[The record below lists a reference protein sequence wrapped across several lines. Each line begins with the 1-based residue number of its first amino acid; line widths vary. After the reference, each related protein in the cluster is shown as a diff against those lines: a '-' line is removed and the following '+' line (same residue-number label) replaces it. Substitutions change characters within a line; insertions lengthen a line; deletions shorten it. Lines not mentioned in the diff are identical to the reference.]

1 MLSNFFINNK
11 KIAFGNDILLNTNE
25 LTKLLYLLYD
35 KGAKYVGKA
44 SDSDIYVTD
53 DTSSKR
59 LIHVK
64 EAINS
69 GKIIDVINKEK
80 FMELLKITNDDL
92 EIMPTP
98 YFNIVDQY
106 SKYRKVGNKCHKI
119 RDKESIN
126 YLGDYLKE
134 FFKGEELCE
143 I

>member
-1 MLSNFFINNK
+1 M
-11 KIAFGNDILLNTNE
+11 
-25 LTKLLYLLYD
+25 
-35 KGAKYVGKA
+35 
-44 SDSDIYVTD
+44 
-53 DTSSKR
+53 
-59 LIHVK
+59 IHGK

-80 FMELLKITNDDL
+80 FMKLLKITNDDF
-92 EIMPTP
+92 EIMSNPC
-98 YFNIVDQY
+98 FNIVDQY

-119 RDKESIN
+119 RDKELIN